1 MPVPRQMTAHTLEAP
16 KGWPSPH
23 AVDYQAAFDATQLG
37 AISGNVAFAGRC
49 VHVAND
55 GEFEFGVTGRQMPMF
70 LFQNSDDPDVE
81 NPGGDPATV
90 AGAWIA
96 IAPTGKI
103 NAFVAAGAYE
113 LASTEFDATQTY
125 NPNDVLYA
133 ATGTTLATA
142 GVLTNQGIGGAFWP
156 AVAGVGVVS
165 RGRSS
170 TSAANSHGVAE
181 VHFWPQYLPGMNGL
195 TEPTWA

>member
-23 AVDYQAAFDATQLG
+23 AVDYQAVFDATQLST
-37 AISGNVAFAGRC
+37 ISGNVAFSGRC
-49 VHVAND
+49 VHVAAD
-55 GEFEFGVTGRQMPMF
+55 GEFEFGVTALQMPLF
-70 LFQNSDDPDVE
+70 LWQNSDDPDVE

-90 AGAWIA
+90 AGAWVA
-96 IAPTGKI
+96 VAPTGKI
-103 NAFVAAGAYE
+103 NALVAAGAYE

-125 NPNDVLYA
+125 VPNELLFA

-142 GVLTNQGIGGAFWP
+142 GVLTNVAIGDGWP
-156 AVAGVGVVS
+156 NVPAVGVVS
-165 RGRSS
+165 RGRTSA
-170 TSAANSHGVAE
+170 SAANSHGVAE
-181 VHFWPQYLPGMNGL
+181 LHFWPQYLPGMAGL

>member
-23 AVDYQAAFDATQLG
+23 AVDYQAIFDATELA

-49 VHVAND
+49 VHIAAD
-55 GEFEFGVTGRQMPMF
+55 GEFQFGVTLLQMPLF
-70 LFQNSDDPDVE
+70 IFQNSDDPDVE

-90 AGAWIA
+90 SGAWIA
-96 IAPTGKI
+96 VAPTGKI

-113 LASTEFDATQTY
+113 LASTEFDATLTY
-125 NPNDVLYA
+125 VPNQLLYA

-142 GVLTNQGIGGAFWP
+142 GVLTNAGIGGAFWP
-156 AVAGVGVVS
+156 ALAAVGVVS
-165 RGRSS
+165 RGRTSA
-170 TSAANSHGVAE
+170 SAANSHGVAE
-181 VHFWPQYLPGMNGL
+181 VHFWPQYLPGMNAT
-195 TEPTWA
+195 TEPTWT